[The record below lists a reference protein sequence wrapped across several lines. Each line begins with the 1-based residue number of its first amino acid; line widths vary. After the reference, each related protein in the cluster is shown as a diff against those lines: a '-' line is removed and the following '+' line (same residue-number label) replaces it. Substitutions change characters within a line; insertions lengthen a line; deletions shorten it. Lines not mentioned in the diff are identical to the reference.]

1 MKIAIGNDHAAYELK
16 NAIKEKLIAEGHE
29 VFDKGCDSTDS
40 VDYPKYGH
48 AVGWAVSKKE
58 VDLGIAICST
68 GIGISMAAN
77 KVPGVRAGL
86 VHSVHTAH
94 MTKQHNNANVLCF
107 GANVVD
113 KDTAFAMVDEWL
125 NTEFEGGRHE
135 RRVNE
140 IEDLDF

>member
-1 MKIAIGNDHAAYELK
+1 
-16 NAIKEKLIAEGHE
+16 
-29 VFDKGCDSTDS
+29 
-40 VDYPKYGH
+40 
-48 AVGWAVSKKE
+48 
-58 VDLGIAICST
+58 
-68 GIGISMAAN
+68 
-77 KVPGVRAGL
+77 
-86 VHSVHTAH
+86 

-113 KDTAFAMVDEWL
+113 QDTAFAMVDEWL